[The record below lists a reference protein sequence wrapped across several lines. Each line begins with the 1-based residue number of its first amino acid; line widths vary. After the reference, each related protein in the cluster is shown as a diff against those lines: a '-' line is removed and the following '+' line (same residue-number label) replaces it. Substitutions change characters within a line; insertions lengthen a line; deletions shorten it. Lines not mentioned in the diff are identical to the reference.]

1 MLDIPLVVRYRTM
14 SGKAPADFLRSR
26 QASKEKNSKDIA
38 DNCQE
43 KSSRKGGAMISTAV
57 LLVAFVLLGA
67 VLYFEK
73 TESRAGLVTTKA
85 CLSLLFIL
93 AALVQKDPLSPY
105 CAFVVGGLVFC
116 LGGDVFL
123 ALPQKKS
130 FVVGLACFLVGHLFY
145 VIGFFS
151 TAGFSGWTWVSLVLA
166 AASSALVYRW
176 LRSHLGKMKGP
187 VIGYMVVIT
196 VMVCGASSVLG
207 VPDFNLT
214 GRVMVFSGAL
224 AFYFSDV
231 FVARDRFVK
240 AEFLNRLVGLPMYYV
255 GQFLIAFSLGFL
267 RAA

>member
-1 MLDIPLVVRYRTM
+1 MTSALIL
-14 SGKAPADFLRSR
+14 F
-26 QASKEKNSKDIA
+26 
-38 DNCQE
+38 
-43 KSSRKGGAMISTAV
+43 
-57 LLVAFVLLGA
+57 VAFVLLCA

-73 TESRAGLVTTKA
+73 MENRTGLVPTKG

-105 CAFVVGGLVFC
+105 FGFVVTGLVFC

-123 ALPQKKS
+123 ALPQKKA
-130 FVVGLACFLVGHLFY
+130 FMLGLVSFLVGHVFY

-151 TAGFSGWTWVSLVLA
+151 VAGFSGWTWVSLLFTA
-166 AASSALVYRW
+166 MISSLVYLW
-176 LRSHLGKMKGP
+176 LKSHLGKMRGP

-196 VMVCGASSVLG
+196 VMVCAASTVLG
-207 VPDFNLT
+207 AADFSLS
-214 GRVMVFSGAL
+214 GRVMAFSGGV

-240 AEFLNRLVGLPMYYV
+240 KEFINRLVGLPMYCA

-267 RAA
+267 KAG